1 MLQDSKVLPTV
12 EKWSVSDKDA
22 QGSPTDSD
30 SNSPK
35 IETDESP
42 ICKNERISVSTAKEV
57 NAKKNYAKECQH
69 KSEVVKKP
77 DEKFKKESTERT
89 KVTDDKNHEQVDDE
103 EEDIEE
109 LEIRHSVGM
118 EIQNLNR
125 QLIIFPN
132 HSGKKLIQEL
142 LTLFDDLG
150 VSMKVV
156 NEMEILTEKSKK
168 LTKKIPPPTAELD
181 YEVEVLALAIK
192 LLEEWSSLK
201 EVFRIPKKERIEQ
214 MKEHERE
221 ADKKYKALLGLEQ
234 ENERKNLN
242 RYRNLPRHRPAEKP
256 DSVDRN
262 RSKVAKVDDR
272 NIPKFNK
279 HERRQLFA
287 KKVEYEEEERRRK
300 QWQHNMADSRYIIPV
315 DTSRSLQ
322 YVWNPQTGQWQAVA
336 LPAQGSI
343 PHYPYPSGNILPP
356 SYPFLPQSGPQAP
369 PLPLPHSLPPLPS
382 LHPPV
387 QAPLPALPHVSVP
400 KALPTPPVQ
409 HIPSNPVNNLPP
421 LPSLPYQECIK
432 EKEDLTQVMLILTF
446 LL

>member
-1 MLQDSKVLPTV
+1 MLQDSKVLSTV

-30 SNSPK
+30 SNSPNVEVD
-35 IETDESP
+35 ETEN
-42 ICKNERISVSTAKEV
+42 CKNENVAKVEIKKNDAKRYEKRSSIEKKLDEKIKKEV
-57 NAKKNYAKECQH
+57 EIKETFIKK
-69 KSEVVKKP
+69 
-77 DEKFKKESTERT
+77 DEEI
-89 KVTDDKNHEQVDDE
+89 DDE
-103 EEDIEE
+103 ESIEE
-109 LEIRHSVGM
+109 FEIRHSVGM
-118 EIQNLNR
+118 DIQNLNR
-125 QLIIFPN
+125 QLLIFPN

-142 LTLFDDLG
+142 LTLFDDLN

-156 NEMEILTEKSKK
+156 NEMEVLTERARK
-168 LTKKIPPPTAELD
+168 LARKIPPPTPQLD

-242 RYRNLPRHRPAEKP
+242 RYRNVPRHRPAEKP
-256 DSVDRN
+256 DSADRN
-262 RSKVAKVDDR
+262 RKVAKVDDR
-272 NIPKFNK
+272 NTPKFNK

-300 QWQHNMADSRYIIPV
+300 QWQQNMADSRYLIPV
-315 DTSRSLQ
+315 DTARSLQ

-336 LPAQGSI
+336 LPTQGSV
-343 PHYPYPSGNILPP
+343 PHYPYPSGSIMPP
-356 SYPFLPQSGPQAP
+356 SYPFLPQSTPQAP
-369 PLPLPHSLPPLPS
+369 PLPLPHTLPPLPS

-387 QAPLPALPHVSVP
+387 QAPLPALPHPSAP
-400 KALPTPPVQ
+400 KALPTPPIQ

-421 LPSLPYQECIK
+421 LPTLPYQECIK
-432 EKEDLTQVMLILTF
+432 EKEDLTQVLFNFVLLIMSI
-446 LL
+446 